1 MADHTETEHVSE
13 AMDYKQHEATY
24 RGFLNLSKWSIVII
38 AVIVVALYFI
48 VRP

>member
-1 MADHTETEHVSE
+1 MADHHEAEHVSE

-24 RGFLNLSKWSIVII
+24 RGFMNLTKWAIIVI